1 MTLDNLQDSID
12 TTGGGGGGGSNYITD
27 DADDTMAGT
36 LTIDKDSTAT
46 TTSSV
51 YGLDIDLDQTGAVAG
66 GQTLSMYGIRISLND
81 DAPTHVQGHYPV
93 GISNNVTSN
102 KTGQSFTMGLYNIC
116 KGGDTDYGIIN
127 NVGENGDGTT
137 GSIGIQQTVSDDGTD
152 YIQKSSADGG
162 DYFSMKTIAN
172 GETTLA
178 TVDDDGT
185 KLANLHMEIQ
195 GFVEFDGCGVGFD
208 LVTPTYNAAD
218 TDVDFR
224 TGNKQFVTFGAG
236 NITDLNLYF
245 PSTSGNFTLL
255 IKQDG
260 TGSRAITNYKAFDNS
275 GSTASGSSTVL
286 FPGGSNP
293 TLTTTA
299 NKVDILSFFWDAD
312 NEIAYGVASVNF

>member
-1 MTLDNLQDSID
+1 
-12 TTGGGGGGGSNYITD
+12 
-27 DADDTMAGT
+27 
-36 LTIDKDSTAT
+36 
-46 TTSSV
+46 
-51 YGLDIDLDQTGAVAG
+51 
-66 GQTLSMYGIRISLND
+66 
-81 DAPTHVQGHYPV
+81 
-93 GISNNVTSN
+93 
-102 KTGQSFTMGLYNIC
+102 
-116 KGGDTDYGIIN
+116 
-127 NVGENGDGTT
+127 
-137 GSIGIQQTVSDDGTD
+137 
-152 YIQKSSADGG
+152 
-162 DYFSMKTIAN
+162 MKTIAN

-312 NEIAYGVASVNF
+312 NEIAYGVASLNL